1 MLADAKD
8 AERGDGVIIIID
20 YGMGNL
26 RSVQKAFEARGARP
40 KVTSDPAEV
49 EKADKI
55 ILPGVGA
62 FGQAMQELKKKK
74 LLGALKDKVQS
85 GTPYLGLCL
94 GMQLLFSHSE
104 EGNVKGLGI
113 LPGQVKRFRGN
124 LKVPHMGWNTL
135 SVRKDRCP
143 LMQGVRGSDYFYF
156 VHSFYAVP
164 EEKEDVLTSTGYG
177 ADFCSAVWRGN
188 IFATQFHP
196 EKSQSAGLGI
206 VENFIAC

>member
-1 MLADAKD
+1 MI
-8 AERGDGVIIIID
+8 VIID

-26 RSVQKAFEARGARP
+26 RSVQKAFEASGAKP
-40 KVTSDPAEV
+40 KVTSSPAEV

-74 LLGALKDKVQS
+74 LLGVLKDKVQS

-104 EGNVKGLGI
+104 EGDVKGLGI

-135 SVRKDRCP
+135 SVRRDRCP

-164 EEKEDVLTSTGYG
+164 EEKEDVLTSTRYG

-196 EKSQSAGLGI
+196 EKSQGAGLGI